1 MRQAVPEIARILQ
14 EFENQSSKKEKEPDK
29 KHHEQNSATQK
40 LFLKHVTD
48 VLAEY
53 RKCGNPFLDYTDQ
66 LSKIDT
72 RKIMPEAAV
81 KNVQQAEERGKQQ
94 YDEFC
99 EHLGAMGTK
108 KVHDPIQKKKFVIFK
123 EATKKKASKARMKLT
138 EAKYDIRFSTLV
150 IS

>member
-1 MRQAVPEIARILQ
+1 MIRTLRLR
-14 EFENQSSKKEKEPDK
+14 S
-29 KHHEQNSATQK
+29 QK
-40 LFLKHVTD
+40 LFLKNDTD
-48 VLAEY
+48 FLAEY

-138 EAKYDIRFSTLV
+138 ETKYDIRFFAKMYVACAFSSTM
-150 IS
+150 